1 MSTLS
6 FIVIG
11 SDVVVSVVVASVVV
25 GPSLLLLVFEPLW
38 NVFVFFVC
46 VFVIAIVLTVANV
59 NLDVCEL
66 QASSAQGVE
75 GEREGGMEEKKKATV
90 RSVPDGSDNQLI
102 WHSF

>member
-1 MSTLS
+1 MSLFVLLLYLLS
-6 FIVIG
+6 L
-11 SDVVVSVVVASVVV
+11 D
-25 GPSLLLLVFEPLW
+25 PSLLLLVFEALW
-38 NVFVFFVC
+38 NVFVFFLC

-59 NLDVCEL
+59 ILDVFEL
-66 QASSAQGVE
+66 QASWKYGIYCLSAQGVE